1 MQWGGGGWV
10 AVSPG
15 CSGRSFLGK
24 ETAEQRLEEGEGLA
38 SMAKAETGCAQVSV
52 KKCTCHMC

>member
-15 CSGRSFLGK
+15 YSGQAFWKKRQLSKGLKEMSGWPCVEK
-24 ETAEQRLEEGEGLA
+24 EETAGVE
-38 SMAKAETGCAQVSV
+38 VSV
-52 KKCTCHMC
+52 KKSM